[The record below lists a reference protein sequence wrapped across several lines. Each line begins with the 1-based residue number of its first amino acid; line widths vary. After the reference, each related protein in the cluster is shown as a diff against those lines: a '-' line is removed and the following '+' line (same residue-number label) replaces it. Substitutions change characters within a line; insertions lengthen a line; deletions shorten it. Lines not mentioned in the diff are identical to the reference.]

1 MQFATIPNLPTT
13 DNPKLN
19 KAHDKL
25 QALLGALKEKEVPD
39 EIVQQIN
46 EWLDL
51 LSEEDDANKLRKK
64 INKVYF
70 KIVNLVVQKV
80 KLVPKQYYQNLWL
93 AVGMSA
99 FGIPIGV
106 AFSVALDNFA
116 FIGLGLPIGLSMG
129 IAVGVGLDKKAEKEG
144 RQLDVP
150 QQI

>member
-1 MQFATIPNLPTT
+1 MAPFLFDIY
-13 DNPKLN
+13 
-19 KAHDKL
+19 
-25 QALLGALKEKEVPD
+25 
-39 EIVQQIN
+39 N

-51 LSEEDDANKLRKK
+51 LSEEDDANRLRKK